1 VMLEGA
7 AVRVARALW
16 CEHAGAAAGCPARC
30 CLRVL
35 LSQCA
40 LWRGEWRVRF
50 GACLL
55 VPVQGAAAGCRCRV
69 LLQDAVLSEWPVRF
83 GGGLVVPLQAAA
95 VGVACALWSWPA
107 SAASRCR
114 CRVGVQG
121 TTVKGLSAS

>member
-1 VMLEGA
+1 VRALEG
-7 AVRVARALW
+7 RVACTLW
-16 CEHAGAAAGCPARC
+16 SLPAGAGAGCC
-30 CLRVL
+30 CRVPL
-35 LSQCA
+35 
-40 LWRGEWRVRF
+40 
-50 GACLL
+50 
-55 VPVQGAAAGCRCRV
+55 QGAAAGCRCRV